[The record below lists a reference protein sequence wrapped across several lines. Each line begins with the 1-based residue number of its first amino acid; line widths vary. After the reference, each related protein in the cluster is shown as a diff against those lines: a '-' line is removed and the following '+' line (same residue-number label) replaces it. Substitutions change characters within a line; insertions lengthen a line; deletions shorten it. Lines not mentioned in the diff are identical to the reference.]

1 MFLRV
6 HKVFLKCF
14 LNCSQIA
21 PVYRKLPITRHPGG
35 CWILHLYL
43 MIFYCRKPVDEVK
56 KTVGSER
63 RGSQPI
69 RGHYPGDVTTLD
81 QSERRGSVPNMER
94 MRLARRRKSIPAYLG
109 KSRKRSFP
117 YLSVHILILSPDK
130 STLGFREAFTKKEL
144 YGIFHNCRGSAMSI
158 P

>member
-1 MFLRV
+1 MSV
-6 HKVFLKCF
+6 KPKC
-14 LNCSQIA
+14 SYTYPSPAI
-21 PVYRKLPITRHPGG
+21 PWDVGSYVYV
-35 CWILHLYL
+35 

-56 KTVGSER
+56 TTVGSER

-117 YLSVHILILSPDK
+117 YLSVHILILSPNK
-130 STLGFREAFTKKEL
+130 STLGFREAFTKKRT
-144 YGIFHNCRGSAMSI
+144 IWNF